1 MKLNKITETLEY
13 SNQDEYQRF
22 SVSKIKTYKECSEMF
37 KLKYIDKLDV
47 YHQSTATL
55 TGTLMHSTLE
65 YLYGTKDDEVETAV
79 DAFFKVLP
87 TEFAKLGIVSVES
100 ILGELLDYHQDIA
113 NLYKRASKNYRGA
126 DAIRTGKGETPKVPE
141 MTGVWKAECK
151 RLRLEERKNLIDYT
165 MQASKNG
172 LESVSITEVF
182 SRAFNLASKYNTPSA
197 LHEILYLELP
207 LSNWDRN
214 TNTLFNPTPFP
225 NCSHKDIYLNGY
237 IDNISVVNVKG
248 NLYNAVIDYKTSK
261 EIFNESIV
269 EHNQQLLMYAKGAEY
284 LLGIP
289 IDYIGILSLIKN
301 DLVLVPVDKE
311 LQNEVIKGFN
321 QVIDKTLNNE
331 FTKHYP
337 DSKYSMCLNS
347 FGGACPFLKN
357 CWPKSFAYLNKN
369 NFSDD
374 FLNEIGY

>member
-37 KLKYIDKLDV
+37 KLKYVDKLDV

-113 NLYKRASKNYRGA
+113 NLYKRASKNYKGA

-182 SRAFNLASKYNTPSA
+182 SRAFNLASKYNTPNA

-214 TNTLFNPTPFP
+214 TNTLLNPTPFP
-225 NCSHKDIYLNGY
+225 NCPHKDIYLNGY

-248 NLYNAVIDYKTSK
+248 KLYNAVIDYKTSK

-321 QVIDKTLNNE
+321 QVIDKTLSNE

-357 CWPKSFAYLNKN
+357 CWPKSFDYLNKN

>member
-1 MKLNKITETLEY
+1 MKLNKITETLQY
-13 SNQDEYQRF
+13 TNQDEYQRF

-65 YLYGTKDDEVETAV
+65 YLYGTEDDEVETAV

-87 TEFAKLGIVSVES
+87 IEFGKLGIVSVES

-113 NLYKRASKNYRGA
+113 TLYKRASKNYKGI

-165 MQASKNG
+165 MQSSKNG
-172 LESVSITEVF
+172 MESVSITEVF

-197 LHEILYLELP
+197 FHEILYLELP

-214 TNTLFNPTPFP
+214 TNSLFNPTPFP
-225 NCSHKDIYLNGY
+225 DCNHKDIYLNGY
-237 IDNISVVNVKG
+237 IDNISVVNIKG
-248 NLYNAVIDYKTSK
+248 KLYNAVIDYKTSK
-261 EIFNESIV
+261 EVFNESIV

-357 CWPKSFAYLNKN
+357 CWPKSFDYLNKN

>member
-1 MKLNKITETLEY
+1 MKLNKITETLQY
-13 SNQDEYQRF
+13 TNQDEYQRF

-65 YLYGTKDDEVETAV
+65 YLYGTEDDEVETAV

-87 TEFAKLGIVSVES
+87 IEFGKLGIVSVES

-113 NLYKRASKNYRGA
+113 TLYKRASKNYKGI

-165 MQASKNG
+165 MQSSKNG
-172 LESVSITEVF
+172 MESVSITEVF

-197 LHEILYLELP
+197 FHEILYLELP

-214 TNTLFNPTPFP
+214 TNSLFNPTPFP
-225 NCSHKDIYLNGY
+225 DCNHKDIYLNGY
-237 IDNISVVNVKG
+237 IDNISVVNIKG
-248 NLYNAVIDYKTSK
+248 KLYNAVIDYKTSK
-261 EIFNESIV
+261 EVFNESIV

-321 QVIDKTLNNE
+321 EVIDKTLSNE

-357 CWPKSFAYLNKN
+357 CWPKSFDYLNKN